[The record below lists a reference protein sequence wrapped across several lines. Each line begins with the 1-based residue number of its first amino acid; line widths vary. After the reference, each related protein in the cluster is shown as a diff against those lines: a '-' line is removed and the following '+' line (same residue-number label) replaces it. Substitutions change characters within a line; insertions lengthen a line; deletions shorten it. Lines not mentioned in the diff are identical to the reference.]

1 MGTTVEKAESQ
12 LDNAAPDQAAVE
24 VADPMTPEEVKPLG
38 DQAVKPLLTKKV
50 SALSLSSIR
59 SKKELEAS
67 LQKKVINLED
77 LPKDHFTMDQMM
89 EHWNYYAHRLNQSG
103 LMLMCSLMGM
113 CQPKLEGVSV
123 SIELPN
129 EGSKLSF
136 DENKYD
142 LVNFLRKKLNNYD
155 LEIHITVNEQITIK
169 RAFTPEDKYKH
180 LNQINPSLEMLVRT
194 FELDI
199 TKM

>member
-1 MGTTVEKAESQ
+1 M
-12 LDNAAPDQAAVE
+12 AAPTPTSSSEKTTEIVESVE
-24 VADPMTPEEVKPLG
+24 VVEEQSVEVPPIVEEVKAPI
-38 DQAVKPLLTKKV
+38 LTKKV
-50 SALSLSSIR
+50 SAMSLSSIR
-59 SKKELEAS
+59 SKKELAAS

-77 LPKDHFTMDQMM
+77 LPKDPFTMDEMM
-89 EHWNYYAHRLNQSG
+89 EHWNYYSNRLSQSG

-113 CQPKLEGVSV
+113 CQPKLEGVLV
-123 SIELPN
+123 HIELPN

-136 DENKYD
+136 DENKYE

-155 LEIHITVNEQITIK
+155 LEIHIFVNEQITIK

-180 LNQINPSLEMLVRT
+180 LNQINPALEMLVRT

>member
-1 MGTTVEKAESQ
+1 V
-12 LDNAAPDQAAVE
+12 AVE
-24 VADPMTPEEVKPLG
+24 EKPIEAQAVVEEVKAPL
-38 DQAVKPLLTKKV
+38 PTKKV
-50 SALSLSSIR
+50 SAMSLSSIR
-59 SKKELEAS
+59 SKKELAAS

-77 LPKDHFTMDQMM
+77 LPKDPFTMDEMM
-89 EHWNYYAHRLNQSG
+89 EHWNYYSNRLSQSG

-113 CQPKLEGVSV
+113 CQPKLEGVLV
-123 SIELPN
+123 HIELPN

-136 DENKYD
+136 DENKYE

-155 LEIHITVNEQITIK
+155 LEIHIFVNEQITIK

-180 LNQINPSLEMLVRT
+180 LNQINPALEMLVRT

>member
-1 MGTTVEKAESQ
+1 MEAPVAIVAERVEP
-12 LDNAAPDQAAVE
+12 LVE
-24 VADPMTPEEVKPLG
+24 NTVKP
-38 DQAVKPLLTKKV
+38 ALTKKV
-50 SALSLSSIR
+50 SAMSLSSIR
-59 SKKELEAS
+59 SKKELEAA

-77 LPKDHFTMDQMM
+77 LPTDDFTMDQMM

-113 CQPKLEGVSV
+113 CQPKLDGVSV
-123 SIELPN
+123 AIELPN

-136 DENKYD
+136 DENKYE
-142 LVNFLRKKLNNYD
+142 LVNFLRKRLNNYD

-180 LNQINPSLEMLVRT
+180 LNQINPNLEMLVRT